1 MLQILFTL
9 RDRKRHGYLSV
20 VFAVVLC
27 VCVCFQKVES
37 AAPLNELS
45 GNSDQ
50 ILFDDD
56 VLPGPTSAAVAPASL
71 ENPPESAFLVKTSSD
86 FRLPTS
92 IVPISYRLQ
101 TRPILDEAE
110 GQEQHT
116 CPSKVWIQV
125 ECVEDTDRILLHSL
139 NLNINQGLTEVQ

>member
-1 MLQILFTL
+1 MMERLFVS
-9 RDRKRHGYLSV
+9 REGKRCGSLAV
-20 VFAVVLC
+20 CLVAVFFS
-27 VCVCFQKVES
+27 CVCFRQVES

-45 GNSDQ
+45 SNSDQ

-56 VLPGPTSAAVAPASL
+56 VLPGPTSAAVAPPSL
-71 ENPPESAFLVKTSSD
+71 ESPEEAAVLVKTSSD

-92 IVPISYRLQ
+92 LVPISYRLQ

-110 GQEQHT
+110 GQERHT

-125 ECVEDTDRILLHSL
+125 ECVEDTDRIVLHSL
-139 NLNINQGLTEVQ
+139 NLNINQGLTEVS